1 MKVVTV
7 VGARPQ
13 FVKAVPLTL
22 AFRKAG
28 IEERLVH
35 TGQHYDTGMSDAFF
49 RDLGLPKPAY
59 NLGAGSGSHGVQTGR
74 MLELLDPVL
83 IREKPQWVVVFGDT
97 NSSLAGA
104 LSGVKLHIPVAHV
117 ESGLRSFNRHM
128 PEEINRILIDH
139 ISTLLYVP
147 TKRAIENLAAEGITR
162 GVIRTGDIMLDTI
175 RLFHARFSESAGHVL
190 KRFAVDSGDYC
201 IATVHRPENTENP
214 GRWEQIVHALCSLAR
229 DDLPVIWPVHPRI
242 EKHAAGL
249 SCPGLY
255 LVHPLSYFDMQ
266 SLIMHAKAVLTDS
279 GGLQKEAAF
288 HRTPCITLRD
298 ETEWVELID
307 AGVNVLAGAD
317 SRRIIEAVRSA
328 AWPAEGLPDHI
339 FGDGH
344 SAGAIVASLEEYDA
358 KP

>member
-7 VGARPQ
+7 VGTRPQ

-22 AFRKAG
+22 ALKKAG
-28 IEERLVH
+28 IDEYLVH
-35 TGQHYDTGMSDAFF
+35 TGQHYDAEMSDAFF
-49 RDLGLPKPAY
+49 HDLGLPKPAC

-74 MLELLDPVL
+74 MLERLDPVL
-83 IREKPQWVVVFGDT
+83 ISEKPQWVIVFGDT

-117 ESGLRSFNRHM
+117 ESGLRSFNRRM
-128 PEEINRILIDH
+128 PEEINRTMIDH
-139 ISTLLYVP
+139 VSTLLYAP
-147 TKRAIENLAAEGITR
+147 TQCAIKNLAAEGITQ
-162 GVIRTGDIMLDTI
+162 GVVRTGDIMLDTI
-175 RLFHARFSESAGHVL
+175 RLFHTHFSESAGRVL
-190 KRFAVDSGDYC
+190 DRFELHSGDYC

-214 GRWEQIVHALCSLAR
+214 ARWEQIVQALCSLAR

-242 EKHAAGL
+242 EKKPAGL
-249 SCPGLY
+249 SCPGL
-255 LVHPLSYFDMQ
+255 HIINPLSYFDMQ
-266 SLIMHAKAVLTDS
+266 SLIMHARAVLTDS

-317 SRRIIEAVRSA
+317 SKRIIEAVWRA
-328 AWPAEGLPDHI
+328 EWPVEGLRVDI

-344 SAGAIVASLEEYDA
+344 SAGEIVRSLEKYDA
-358 KP
+358 TF